1 MRRPP
6 KFFRPIFDLIAITSL
21 MGAFV
26 CQGLAQNSQRVEAP
40 TTPPTPTNPPAT
52 PASLTTTPPQNPTSA
67 PVRAMPTAPPP
78 QASGNLPPA
87 AGFARQDGTP
97 GLPLRATPAT
107 LGMVNRPVINNVPP
121 TRPAKPMGTSV
132 SAMQSRGSVIEN
144 TRPERVKVFPDD
156 PESAW
161 WEINPSYAF
170 ARAQR
175 EQKPLLLLF
184 TGMWNTQAMALSKE
198 VFATKSFNKYVKEHL
213 IICYLVYPRNITDA
227 PDSLR
232 RVKEKFKVRGYPN
245 VLIFNPNG
253 EVERGIRG
261 YRTGRPVDYFWE
273 LKNTCQPVLE
283 SIKTQKQGLV
293 RYGYRDWSNFREKVI
308 FAKFVD
314 RDQTWARLQDVSG
327 EIWTIK
333 INDLAPDDQRLV
345 ESFPSKESVL
355 PKPEEE
361 AP

>member
-1 MRRPP
+1 M
-6 KFFRPIFDLIAITSL
+6 T
-21 MGAFV
+21 
-26 CQGLAQNSQRVEAP
+26 
-40 TTPPTPTNPPAT
+40 
-52 PASLTTTPPQNPTSA
+52 
-67 PVRAMPTAPPP
+67 
-78 QASGNLPPA
+78 
-87 AGFARQDGTP
+87 
-97 GLPLRATPAT
+97 
-107 LGMVNRPVINNVPP
+107 NRPVINNAAP
-121 TRPAKPMGTSV
+121 TTPQPMGPTV
-132 SAMQSRGSVIEN
+132 SQMQSRGSVIESV
-144 TRPERVKVFPDD
+144 RPERVKVYPED

-161 WEINPSYAF
+161 WEINPRYAF

-175 EQKPLLLLF
+175 EQKPLMLLF

-198 VFATKSFNKYVKEHL
+198 VFSTKSFNEYVKENL

-232 RVKEKFKVRGYPN
+232 NIKEKFKVRGYPN

-273 LKNTCQPVLE
+273 LKNTCQPVLNAIVE
-283 SIKTQKQGLV
+283 QKKGLV
-293 RYGYRDWSNFREKVI
+293 PYGYRDWSNYQEKLI

-314 RDQTWARLQDVSG
+314 RDKAWTRLQDVSG

-345 ESFPSKESVL
+345 ESFPAKESVM
-355 PKPEEE
+355 P
-361 AP
+361 APGESAP